1 MISQSAVHEATT
13 ADANLDSRS
22 SIRPLVAPAW
32 HTIVFIAIF
41 VGISVVG
48 GFFQN
53 AVKQHPQA
61 AAPSGNA
68 VSGYVSVLIFEWLLV
83 LYVRMGVHKR
93 GVRLRDLIGGRWA
106 TPQAVTKDIA
116 LGAGLWAVWMGL
128 MNAHLLGSGTNAA
141 QGLLPQGILQS
152 LVWIP
157 LALSAGFCEELAFRG
172 YLQKQFQA
180 ITGSVAWAVLIQAVV
195 FGIGHLYEGVSAVL
209 RIMLFG
215 VLFGLLALWRKS
227 LRPGII
233 AHAWSDI
240 FGVIIFRGV

>member
-1 MISQSAVHEATT
+1 MT
-13 ADANLDSRS
+13 ADANLGSRS
-22 SIRPLVAPAW
+22 SRRPLIAPAW
-32 HTIVFIAIF
+32 HTIVFIGIF
-41 VGISVVG
+41 VGLSVMG
-48 GFFQN
+48 GFFQH
-53 AVKQHPQA
+53 AVKEQPQVT
-61 AAPSGNA
+61 APSGNA
-68 VSGYVSVLIFEWLLV
+68 VPGYISVVVFEGLLV

-106 TPQAVTKDIA
+106 TPQAVMKDIA

-141 QGLLPQGILQS
+141 QGLLPRGILES

-157 LALSAGFCEELAFRG
+157 VALSAGFCEEVAFRG

-180 ITGSVAWAVLIQAVV
+180 ITGSAAWAVLIQAVV
-195 FGIGHLYEGVSAVL
+195 FGIGHLYAGVGQVV

-215 VLFGLLALWRKS
+215 VLFGLLAQWRKS
-227 LRPGII
+227 LRSGMI

-240 FGVIIFRGV
+240 FGVIIFRGM